1 MFQFHIMYKS
11 PYGVGVE
18 EARRQI
24 RGDNEFSFSVVL
36 CPSSGI
42 FRVPVRSLSLT
53 EVWESQS
60 LGDLQLASHVSFWL
74 TSYASVHGYIFIC
87 PMAIW
92 SGHNSNASMVDL
104 GGQRV

>member
-1 MFQFHIMYKS
+1 M
-11 PYGVGVE
+11 GLGVE

-24 RGDNEFSFSVVL
+24 RGENEFSFSGFCALLLV
-36 CPSSGI
+36 SSG
-42 FRVPVRSLSLT
+42 SLLDLWDSLT
-53 EVWESQS
+53 VVWKSQN
-60 LGDLQLASHVSFWL
+60 LGDLQLASHLSFWL
-74 TSYASVHGYIFIC
+74 TSYVSVHGYIFIC